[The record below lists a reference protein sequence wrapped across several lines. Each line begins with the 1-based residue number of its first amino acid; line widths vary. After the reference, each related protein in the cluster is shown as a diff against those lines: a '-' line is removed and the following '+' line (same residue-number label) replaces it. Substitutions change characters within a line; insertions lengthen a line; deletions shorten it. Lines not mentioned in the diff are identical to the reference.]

1 MLNYKRLKK
10 ITKRK
15 AKMFEIYTNDETV
28 TQHRPTGP
36 EDTWLESSADGLL
49 TLEAEKFLL
58 SLPFDY
64 VPGTTALVR
73 PDLIN
78 QLATHWYRE
87 QDAQGL
93 IEKMIEVESKTY
105 ADNDNQTETMQME
118 LQVLRAWLESK
129 TEAVELFVR
138 H

>member
-1 MLNYKRLKK
+1 
-10 ITKRK
+10 
-15 AKMFEIYTNDETV
+15 MFELYKNDDTFRE
-28 TQHRPTGP
+28 QRASGP

-64 VPGTTALVR
+64 VPGTTALIR

-78 QLATHWYRE
+78 RIARE
-87 QDAQGL
+87 WHQAADANAL
-93 IEKMIEVESKTY
+93 SRLLVDIEAMTY
-105 ADNDNQTETMQME
+105 AFSNEKTPLIKME
-118 LQVLRAWLESK
+118 LQVLRAWLQSSTESVK
-129 TEAVELFVR
+129 LFIR